1 MEFFGIGLPELILI
15 FVVILI
21 VVGPDKLPEVA
32 GTIGRTV
39 RKLKEATSELSREF
53 NEIAEDTTESGGEVE
68 RPVNPKTELARDLK
82 EVVQEVREVKKS
94 INTAVNPRGELVKGI
109 KEIVDDVTGV
119 GKEMSNTIKSAIE
132 EEPVSPAEETNKLGE
147 DN

>member
-15 FVVILI
+15 FIVILI

-39 RKLKEATSELSREF
+39 RKLKAATSELSREF
-53 NEIAEDTTESGGEVE
+53 EAMVEDTTDSVSEVD
-68 RPVNPKTELARDLK
+68 RTKNPRTELARDLK
-82 EVVQEVREVKKS
+82 EVAQEVREVKRS
-94 INTAVNPRGELVKGI
+94 INTAVNPRGEMVKGI
-109 KEIVDDVTGV
+109 KEIVDDITGV
-119 GKEMSNTIKSAIE
+119 GKEMSTTIKRAIE
-132 EEPVSPAEETNKLGE
+132 EEPITPTKETNNQPD